1 MWSTA
6 VPARRP
12 YRQAAPLQQGTP
24 YCAAS
29 GTASAPRAG
38 RAAAADGGQQE
49 GESEFILRLSLKS
62 SQNWQEG
69 ESELQEV
76 ERQLAKAPARP
87 GSRDKDKPAAG
98 DSEAAGAP
106 GGSGGAAAAP
116 ANGRAAAAARPA
128 AARASALARRLVSPV
143 LLEAFALTFLAE
155 WGDRSQA
162 RAPARAG
169 PPGPRVPGLA
179 ASLGVPWLLSALR
192 CSWRSCL
199 PASWEAFANSE
210 GPRQAGACAPKAHT
224 TSPWWLAMAWL

>member
-1 MWSTA
+1 L
-6 VPARRP
+6 RP
-12 YRQAAPLQQGTP
+12 R
-24 YCAAS
+24 
-29 GTASAPRAG
+29 G
-38 RAAAADGGQQE
+38 RGLFVNLEYIAN
-49 GESEFILRLSLKS
+49 R
-62 SQNWQEG
+62 QEG

-106 GGSGGAAAAP
+106 GGPGGAPAAP

-162 RAPARAG
+162 RARARASL
-169 PPGPRVPGLA
+169 PGPRAPGLA
-179 ASLGVPWLLSALR
+179 ASP
-192 CSWRSCL
+192 
-199 PASWEAFANSE
+199 
-210 GPRQAGACAPKAHT
+210 GAPDGRLD
-224 TSPWWLAMAWL
+224 S